1 MSSAQGEEVKK
12 RGKFSCKWEDLRVR
26 GDICRLETK
35 CSGKQGTQCD
45 TTYISSSFPPGAYQ
59 CACING
65 FVPSSKPLPGNVVL
79 PGERCVKKSPQ
90 GLEIRHSK
98 QNVALGMKTTVSST
112 DNYAGCKKKDCKEIP
127 AFGRFVVDGRIKT
140 CFRSLTEH
148 NPWLMV
154 HLDDYYPIFL
164 VRITTSARSLH
175 NVKVYVASE
184 NNLQLCAFY
193 SGKLQGNRLVS
204 FGCSQLYT
212 YGNDVKIETTHSSIL
227 NLCEVEIY
235 ADTYVNIALNQF
247 SESKPKSSRL
257 ANDGNLG
264 SCFTASYWYLELG
277 ANVRV
282 SVVFIL
288 HKRSTNLEGFDIVV
302 GEGEKKDL
310 CTTIPK
316 YSHKNDQGNYFEC
329 KEAVVGKFLSL
340 TLTRGRQR
348 QISLCE
354 VEVFQTKTS
363 ETFSTAGAAKNIPA
377 WWSVDLRAI
386 CKVHLVRVVTSEKY
400 KPADL
405 KNLMIKVNVD
415 AGFNKGK
422 SVASLKNPTQE
433 PVQTLTLPKD
443 TKARYVTIELKKLH
457 TSSKL
462 DFREVEIYNG
472 PLLDV
477 NECDR
482 PGVKCSGNFRCQ
494 DHLYKYTCECDG
506 GFKLTGPSNNECTD
520 IDECLSNP
528 CHVDASCSN
537 THGSFKCTCNHG
549 FAGDGRKVCSG
560 LKPCLT
566 DQDCRENQFCKEIK
580 GSRLCD
586 CKEGYLFKNMTCV
599 DANECELEK
608 NICGSNSVC
617 TNSKGSYKCNCVGGY
632 ESKTDDGKNCFD
644 IDECKTAN
652 CGDVA
657 TCENTE
663 GSFHC
668 ECPEGFSF
676 DKKERECYDIDECSV
691 SGSCGP
697 NQLCSNEMGTYSCPC
712 RTGYREIKNPRRC
725 IAQGEEKKKQGTFS
739 CKWEDLRVRGDI
751 CRLETKCS
759 AKHGTQCDTTYISS
773 SFPPGAYHCACINGF
788 VPSSKPL
795 PGNVVLPGERCV
807 KKSPQGLEIRHSK
820 QNVALGM
827 KTTVSSTDNYA
838 GCKKKDC
845 KEIPAF
851 GRFVVDGRI
860 KTCFRSLTEHNPW
873 LMVHLN
879 DYYPIS
885 LVRIT
890 TSARSLHNV
899 KVYVA
904 SENNLQLCAFYSGKL
919 QGNRLVSFGC
929 SQLYTYGNDV
939 KIETTHSSILN
950 LCEVEIYAD
959 TYVNIALNQ
968 FSESKPKSS
977 RLANDGNLGS
987 CFTASYWYLELGANV
1002 RVSVVFILHK
1012 RSTNLEGFDIV
1023 VGEGE
1028 KKDLCTTIPKYSHKN
1043 DQGNYFECKEAV
1055 VGKFLSLTLT
1065 RGRQRQISLCEV
1077 EVFQTKTSETFSTAG
1092 AAKNIPA
1099 WWSVDLRAICKVHL
1113 VRVVTSE
1120 KYKPADL
1127 KNLMIKVNVDA
1138 GFNKGKS
1145 VASLKNPTQ
1154 EPVQT
1159 LTLPKDTKARY
1170 VTIELKKLHTSS
1182 KLDFREV
1189 EIYNG
1194 PLLDVNEC
1202 DRPGVKCSGNF
1213 RCQDHLYKYTCECD
1227 GGFKLTGPSNNE
1239 CTDIDECLS
1248 NPCHVDAS
1256 CSNTHGSFKCTCNHG
1271 FAGDGRKV
1279 CSGLKPCLTDQDCR
1293 ENQFCKEIKGSRLCD
1308 CKEGYI
1314 FKNMTCVDANECEL
1328 EKDICGSNSVCTN
1341 SEGSYKCNCVGG
1353 YESKTDDGKN
1363 CFDID
1368 ECKTANCGDVAT
1380 CENTE
1385 GSFHCECPEGFSFD
1399 KKERECY
1406 DIDECSVSGSCGP
1419 NQLCSNEMGTYS
1431 CPCRTGYREIKNPR
1445 RCIDIDECEI
1455 DDYKCPE
1462 YSKCDNK
1469 DGGYDCPCK
1478 TGYKKTQQGAC
1489 SEICVPKCEKNSY
1502 CVNGQC
1508 LCETGFFLG
1517 LDRKCQASL
1526 HGSGISPQ
1534 SSAALLTAALLW
1546 CLALM

>member
-1 MSSAQGEEVKK
+1 MMSK
-12 RGKFSCKWEDLRVR
+12 RAAAGILLLLVL
-26 GDICRLETK
+26 LELSQT
-35 CSGKQGTQCD
+35 S
-45 TTYISSSFPPGAYQ
+45 Y
-59 CACING
+59 
-65 FVPSSKPLPGNVVL
+65 GNVECKTSKEQKRCGQNADCAWDKKGDKVCKCNTGYIGDGYICEHLPSNLVNVAYRRPALQSSTSDELKYAATNAVDGDRNGKVEDKSCSQTDYTNNQWWRVDLGKSLWVEKVL
-79 PGERCVKKSPQ
+79 IANQRNPHHKTLDDVDIRIGDHKGVARERNPLCRQ
-90 GLEIRHSK
+90 GL
-98 QNVALGMKTTVSST
+98 QVP
-112 DNYAGCKKKDCKEIP
+112 KK
-127 AFGRFVVDGRIKT
+127 
-140 CFRSLTEH
+140 
-148 NPWLMV
+148 PWLYSCAEPM
-154 HLDDYYPIFL
+154 LGKY
-164 VRITTSARSLH
+164 
-175 NVKVYVASE
+175 VY
-184 NNLQLCAFY
+184 
-193 SGKLQGNRLVS
+193 
-204 FGCSQLYT
+204 
-212 YGNDVKIETTHSSIL
+212 IIL
-227 NLCEVEIY
+227 N
-235 ADTYVNIALNQF
+235 
-247 SESKPKSSRL
+247 KK
-257 ANDGNLG
+257 
-264 SCFTASYWYLELG
+264 
-277 ANVRV
+277 
-282 SVVFIL
+282 
-288 HKRSTNLEGFDIVV
+288 
-302 GEGEKKDL
+302 EK
-310 CTTIPK
+310 
-316 YSHKNDQGNYFEC
+316 
-329 KEAVVGKFLSL
+329 L
-340 TLTRGRQR
+340 T
-348 QISLCE
+348 LCE
-354 VEVFQTKTS
+354 VEVYVNG
-363 ETFSTAGAAKNIPA
+363 E
-377 WWSVDLRAI
+377 AI
-386 CKVHLVRVVTSEKY
+386 
-400 KPADL
+400 
-405 KNLMIKVNVD
+405 
-415 AGFNKGK
+415 
-422 SVASLKNPTQE
+422 
-433 PVQTLTLPKD
+433 
-443 TKARYVTIELKKLH
+443 
-457 TSSKL
+457 
-462 DFREVEIYNG
+462 
-472 PLLDV
+472 DV
-477 NECDR
+477 NIGYLVPRVQGKFLEKASD
-482 PGVKCSGNFRCQ
+482 VKYAGN
-494 DHLYKYTCECDG
+494 DHFY
-506 GFKLTGPSNNECTD
+506 FKLKQNHRKDIVIDLPPRKDSLRSNDPVVMPFE
-520 IDECLSNP
+520 S
-528 CHVDASCSN
+528 V
-537 THGSFKCTCNHG
+537 
-549 FAGDGRKVCSG
+549 KV
-560 LKPCLT
+560 K
-566 DQDCRENQFCKEIK
+566 
-580 GSRLCD
+580 
-586 CKEGYLFKNMTCV
+586 
-599 DANECELEK
+599 
-608 NICGSNSVC
+608 
-617 TNSKGSYKCNCVGGY
+617 
-632 ESKTDDGKNCFD
+632 
-644 IDECKTAN
+644 
-652 CGDVA
+652 
-657 TCENTE
+657 
-663 GSFHC
+663 
-668 ECPEGFSF
+668 
-676 DKKERECYDIDECSV
+676 
-691 SGSCGP
+691 CGP
-697 NQLCSNEMGTYSCPC
+697 NNHEMYLNGTFLGINDNNP
-712 RTGYREIKNPRRC
+712 TYRVNSFYTP
-725 IAQGEEKKKQGTFS
+725 QGEEKKKQGTFS

-1077 EVFQTKTSETFSTAG
+1077 EVFQTKTINLAAKRPTRSSTNSKASKKGCDQKISETFSTAG

-1489 SEICVPKCEKNSY
+1489 SEICVPKCERNSY